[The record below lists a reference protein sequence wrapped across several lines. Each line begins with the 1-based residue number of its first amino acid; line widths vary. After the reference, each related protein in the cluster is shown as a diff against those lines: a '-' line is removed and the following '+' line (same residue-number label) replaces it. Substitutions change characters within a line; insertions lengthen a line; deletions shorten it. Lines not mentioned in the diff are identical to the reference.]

1 MERGHTLISLFVL
14 AAMLPYWHRCIS
26 VTRVNLNLNTFSNM
40 TVYMK
45 FRSTSTSSPQL
56 FFTHYHVTR
65 ALYSNFLLYL
75 NVTVPFFCHC
85 ENQKY
90 YLKFVLTQGGWPK
103 SSIRLSN
110 HYHVFTPFNHSHRM
124 NLATL
129 FTWSFW
135 FKISPNYQPK
145 LQKVSY
151 FVFTTPLH
159 LFTSFNMVS
168 LCRYNMS
175 MTFLRRWKKW

>member
-1 MERGHTLISLFVL
+1 MERFNALISIFVL
-14 AAMLPYWHRCIS
+14 AAKLPYWHRCIS
-26 VTRVNLNLNTFSNM
+26 VNNVYLNLNIFSNM

-103 SSIRLSN
+103 SSVRLRNHIR
-110 HYHVFTPFNHSHRM
+110 F
-124 NLATL
+124 
-129 FTWSFW
+129 
-135 FKISPNYQPK
+135 
-145 LQKVSY
+145 
-151 FVFTTPLH
+151 LH
-159 LFTSFNMVS
+159 LSTSLTSIPFHMQLLIQS
-168 LCRYNMS
+168 L
-175 MTFLRRWKKW
+175 TKLPAKAAKK